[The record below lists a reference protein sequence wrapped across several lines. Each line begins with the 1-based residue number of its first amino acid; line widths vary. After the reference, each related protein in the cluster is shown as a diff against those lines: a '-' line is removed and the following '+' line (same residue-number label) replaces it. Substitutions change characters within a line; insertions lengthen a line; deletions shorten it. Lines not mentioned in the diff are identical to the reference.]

1 MLGVSHPAENP
12 LVAEVIPMKTLPCLL
27 PVLACFALSVRA
39 ADDLPRSWIDPE
51 TGHRVVQLSKVGG
64 TNSLYFT
71 QYAYT
76 AGGTKVVM
84 EAPDGIDLATLAT
97 GEIERVYDGKLGP
110 IIQVGRKSG
119 DIYFTKDGF
128 VCALNPTTKQTRQI
142 AAIPEHGG
150 IVTINSDETLLA
162 GTVTEGAMDRT
173 KLGPRL
179 PPVPAGGYKPG
190 EPVHGHDNYPDKI
203 GMMTRRFKA
212 HLPMVMFTL
221 NIQTGERKDLVHDT
235 EWLNHI
241 QFSPTDPTMLMFCHE
256 GPWWM
261 VDRIWTI
268 RADGK
273 SQPQLI
279 HQRTMEMEI
288 ALHEYWSNDG
298 QWIWYDLQ
306 TPKQEDFWVGGCNVY
321 TGQHVRYHL
330 TRDQW
335 SIHYNS
341 SPDGKLFS
349 GDGCS
354 SDVLYNSG
362 SDQAKY
368 MYLFHPSMLPVL
380 ETPAGKDLIQV
391 GTFQTEKLVSLA
403 NHHYSL
409 EPNGNFSP
417 DGKWLIFRSNM
428 RGAIQVYAVEV
439 AKAAP

>member
-1 MLGVSHPAENP
+1 MH
-12 LVAEVIPMKTLPCLL
+12 KTYLL
-27 PVLACFALSVRA
+27 LSILACLTLSARA
-39 ADDLPRSWIDPE
+39 ATDLPRSWIDPE
-51 TGHRVVQLSKVGG
+51 TGHRVVQLSTEPG
-64 TNSLYFT
+64 TKSLYFT

-76 AGGTKVVM
+76 AGGTKLVM
-84 EAPDGIDLATLAT
+84 EAPDGIDLATLST
-97 GEIERVYDGKLGP
+97 GEIERIYQGAHGP

-119 DIYFTKDGF
+119 DIYYTNDGY
-128 VCALNPTTKQTRQI
+128 VYALNPVTKQSRKL

-162 GTVTEGAMDRT
+162 GTVTEGSQER
-173 KLGPRL
+173 RISRQQ
-179 PPVPAGGYKPG
+179 PPPPPAGGYKPG
-190 EPVHGHDNYPDKI
+190 LPQPSTDNSPTKI
-203 GMMTRRFKA
+203 GMMARRFKA

-221 NIQTGERKDLVHDT
+221 NIQTGERKDLLRDT

-273 SQPQLI
+273 SQPQLL
-279 HQRTMEMEI
+279 HQRTMKMEV

-306 TPKQEDFWVGGCNVY
+306 APLQEDYWVAGCNVY
-321 TGQHVRYHL
+321 TGQRIRYHL
-330 TRDQW
+330 TREQW

-341 SPDGKLFS
+341 SPDGTVFS
-349 GDGCS
+349 GDGS
-354 SDVLYNSG
+354 APEVIYNS
-362 SDQAKY
+362 SADNAKW
-368 MYLFHPSMLPVL
+368 MYLFYPTMLSAL
-380 ETPAGKDLIQV
+380 ETPAGDNLIEV
-391 GTFQTEKLVSLA
+391 GTFRTEKLVSLA
-403 NHHYSL
+403 QHDYSL

-428 RGAIQVYAVEV
+428 RGPFQVYAVEV
-439 AKAAP
+439 AKAAQTP